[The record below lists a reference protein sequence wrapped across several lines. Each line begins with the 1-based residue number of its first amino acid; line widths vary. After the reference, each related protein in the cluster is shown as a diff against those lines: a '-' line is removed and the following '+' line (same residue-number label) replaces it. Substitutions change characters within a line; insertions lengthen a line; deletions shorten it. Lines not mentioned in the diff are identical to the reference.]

1 MKKQLLT
8 IIALL
13 TIFSLAL
20 AACGN
25 QPTATPVPSNVVSP
39 NEVVAEGR
47 LEPVHAANLSFQAN
61 GVVEEV
67 LVSAG
72 DSVKLGDVLVRLSNA
87 GLAEAQVVTA
97 QNAYDTLIR
106 NESGDRA
113 KFWECLYGCSS
124 CSRQS

>member
-1 MKKQLLT
+1 MKKQILT

-25 QPTATPVPSNVVSP
+25 QPTATPAPSDVVSP

-47 LEPVHAANLSFQAN
+47 LEPIHAANLSFQAR

-67 LVSAG
+67 LV
-72 DSVKLGDVLVRLSNA
+72 NA
-87 GLAEAQVVTA
+87 GRLCQTGRCPRPP
-97 QNAYDTLIR
+97 LKCGR
-106 NESGDRA
+106 S
-113 KFWECLYGCSS
+113 
-124 CSRQS
+124 